1 VQKLITTGKTDLL
14 HKFISK
20 KGRAFSA
27 YLKLK
32 NGKVGFEFEE
42 KKAKPK
48 KKVVAPKAA
57 AA

>member
-1 VQKLITTGKTDLL
+1 LE
-14 HKFISK
+14 
-20 KGRAFSA
+20 
-27 YLKLK
+27 

-48 KKVVAPKAA
+48 KKVAAPKAA